1 MSRTATAPTVKQ
13 PNVFLRSP
21 RSPRSPLF
29 FKDGT
34 PSSAC
39 DVHPAPATL
48 SLGNSLGPITVGLR
62 TRRHHPSLCLMCCL
76 HH

>member
-1 MSRTATAPTVKQ
+1 MSCTAATLTVKR
-13 PNVFLRSP
+13 PNVFL

-39 DVHPAPATL
+39 DVRPAPAPL
-48 SLGNSLGPITVGLR
+48 GLGNSLGPITVGPGKC
-62 TRRHHPSLCLMCCL
+62 RHHLSLCLMCYL

>member
-1 MSRTATAPTVKQ
+1 MSCTAAALTVKR

-21 RSPRSPLF
+21 RSPLS

-39 DVHPAPATL
+39 DVRPAPATL
-48 SLGNSLGPITVGLR
+48 GLGNSLGPITVGPR
-62 TRRHHPSLCLMCCL
+62 KRRHHPSLCLICCL

>member
-1 MSRTATAPTVKQ
+1 MNCTATALTVKQ
-13 PNVFLRSP
+13 LNVFL

-39 DVHPAPATL
+39 DVHPAPAPL
-48 SLGNSLGPITVGLR
+48 GLGNSIGPITVGPRKRLR
-62 TRRHHPSLCLMCCL
+62 NPSL
-76 HH
+76 